1 MIIPHPLPL
10 LYLHT
15 IIPTIRMPKTSVT
28 ILFSCLL
35 FLTFSPLGNDLYA
48 QTSSSTKLSETVD
61 IFLHKSAS
69 AADVK
74 KLLEILGSDMQK
86 LSSKFKFVPSIN
98 PLNPKKLK
106 RFSSKFGNRFHPID
120 KKNKP
125 HFGLDISAK
134 AGTPIHAAASGTIK
148 STKESKTGY
157 GNQVVIEHDYGF
169 KTRYAHMYL
178 FIVKEGQ
185 TIKKGEIIGF
195 VGSTGKS
202 TANHIHFEVWKN
214 GDRIDP
220 YPFCFLD
227 I

>member
-1 MIIPHPLPL
+1 
-10 LYLHT
+10 
-15 IIPTIRMPKTSVT
+15 MPKTSVPV
-28 ILFSCLL
+28 L
-35 FLTFSPLGNDLYA
+35 FLWLFFLTLPLLGNDLFA
-48 QTSSSTKLSETVD
+48 QTGSSKKLSETVD

-69 AADVK
+69 AEDVK
-74 KLLEILGSDMQK
+74 KLMEILGHDVQK
-86 LSSKFKFVPSIN
+86 FSSKFKYVPSIN

-120 KKNKP
+120 NKNKP

-134 AGTPIHAAASGTIK
+134 AGTPIHAAAAGTIK

-185 TIKKGEIIGF
+185 TVKKGEIIGF

-202 TANHIHFEVWKN
+202 TADHIHFEVWKN
-214 GDRIDP
+214 SDRIDP

-227 I
+227 L